1 MKRYSSIDFMR
12 GLAIIGV
19 LCFHFLTRIYNVGA
33 AEATITD
40 HPTSVIAFIFLYIL
54 VWFVSSFD
62 KLFVMISAFVNM
74 VTVEKQW
81 NVAMERDSSPDG
93 IKKAYHN
100 ILTSQLTRG
109 GIIVIFGYISEVFL
123 NNFILFTILRCNQ
136 AGNNAVDNFFMS
148 NIIGTI
154 GWSVIIVST
163 VYLTFL
169 RYNKTPT
176 QTKILLGICVVL
188 VLIITPLVNSLL
200 NLIPGY
206 QTASGSNWSQLS
218 IGWNILFF
226 FLAPFLFISQPVFPY
241 VAVSFMGAILALQ
254 LQPNAIS
261 KKGVSR
267 RFHCGI
273 SNFLHRSYF

>member
-1 MKRYSSIDFMR
+1 MLRWKEIQ
-12 GLAIIGV
+12 V
-19 LCFHFLTRIYNVGA
+19 L
-33 AEATITD
+33 
-40 HPTSVIAFIFLYIL
+40 
-54 VWFVSSFD
+54 
-62 KLFVMISAFVNM
+62 
-74 VTVEKQW
+74 
-81 NVAMERDSSPDG
+81 DG

-261 KKGVSR
+261 KKGVSLD
-267 RFHCGI
+267 FHCGI